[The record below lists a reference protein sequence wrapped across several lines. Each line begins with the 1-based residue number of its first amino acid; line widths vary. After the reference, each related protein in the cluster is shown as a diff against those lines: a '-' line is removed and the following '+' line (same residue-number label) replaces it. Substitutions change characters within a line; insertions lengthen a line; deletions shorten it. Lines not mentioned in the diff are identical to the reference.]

1 MEEFK
6 LEVIGY
12 FDVIRFYWVDFEIT
26 DLIWEKIVRNI
37 DLGIFYGVLFE
48 INISGVFL
56 RKKLKYLYFYK

>member
-12 FDVIRFYWVDFEIT
+12 FDVIRFYRVDFEIT

>member
-12 FDVIRFYWVDFEIT
+12 FDVIRFYWVDFEIM